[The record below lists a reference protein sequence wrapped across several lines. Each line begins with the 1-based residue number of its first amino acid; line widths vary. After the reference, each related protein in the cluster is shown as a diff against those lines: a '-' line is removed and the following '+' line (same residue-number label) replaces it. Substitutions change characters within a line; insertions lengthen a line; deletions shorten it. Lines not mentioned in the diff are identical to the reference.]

1 MAIRKASAYS
11 KKMARPYT
19 RKSAHKSK
27 AYIKTIP
34 YSKIVK
40 FRMGAQKDYDS
51 GKHKYLIQLIAL
63 EGTQVRD
70 TALEAGRMLA
80 HKLMEEK
87 IPGQYFFE
95 VKVYPHHFIRE
106 NKMAAGAG
114 ADRMAT
120 GMTQSFGIVIGRM
133 ALVSQNQVILFAS
146 CPDGKTAA
154 VAKQCMT
161 TVKSKFPCA
170 TKVVISKVA

>member
-1 MAIRKASAYS
+1 
-11 KKMARPYT
+11 
-19 RKSAHKSK
+19 
-27 AYIKTIP
+27 
-34 YSKIVK
+34 
-40 FRMGAQKDYDS
+40 
-51 GKHKYLIQLIAL
+51 
-63 EGTQVRD
+63 
-70 TALEAGRMLA
+70 MLA

-87 IPGQYFFE
+87 IPGQYYFE

-133 ALVSQNQVILFAS
+133 ALVSPNQVILFAS
-146 CPDGKTAA
+146 CPDEKTAA

-170 TKVVISKVA
+170 TKVVISKID

>member
-1 MAIRKASAYS
+1 MALRKASAYS

-19 RKSAHKSK
+19 RKSAHRGK
-27 AYIKTIP
+27 AYIKTVP

-40 FRMGAQKDYDS
+40 LRMGAQKDYES
-51 GKHKYLIQLIAL
+51 RKHKYQVQLIAL

-120 GMTQSFGIVIGRM
+120 GMTQSFGVVIGRM
-133 ALVSQNQVILFAS
+133 ALVSQNQVILFTS
-146 CPDGKTAA
+146 CTDEKAA
-154 VAKQCMT
+154 GVAKECMT

-170 TKVVISKVA
+170 TKVVISKLD